1 MDYIYDI
8 IIILVL
14 LFAGVKELAG
24 LQCLDKTETG
34 RVQTEPVS
42 TAASSTEWDWK
53 CTAPQWCLEKMY
65 AVWTPAFS
73 RLCYSTPCGA
83 AISSL
88 SRGASLSSS
97 VLLCDF
103 CLHSLMLAW

>member
-1 MDYIYDI
+1 VDYIYDI

-53 CTAPQWCLEKMY
+53 CTALRKCMLYGPLLFPGS
-65 AVWTPAFS
+65 VTPLHVELPS
-73 RLCYSTPCGA
+73 LPCPE
-83 AISSL
+83 
-88 SRGASLSSS
+88 
-97 VLLCDF
+97 VLL
-103 CLHSLMLAW
+103 